1 MGKLPISKGEPYL
14 KRRQSMNE
22 KGFSL
27 MEIMIVVVIVGI
39 LAAVAIPAYTGY
51 MTRTRRAEAITA
63 LETVALYE
71 EKNFA
76 LSNQYDTLANIIAN
90 QGLLNPNA
98 DANRNYDVGV
108 SVRAGG
114 AGFVAEAR
122 PVAGSPQDGDLVF
135 AIDNNGNRGTLNGT
149 LALGNVAADNQL
161 WNSLR
166 K

>member
-1 MGKLPISKGEPYL
+1 
-14 KRRQSMNE
+14 MNK

-51 MTRTRRAEAITA
+51 MTRTRRADAVTA
-63 LETVALYE
+63 LETVALQE

-76 LSNQYDTLANIIAN
+76 EWNSYNTLPTLIARGF
-90 QGLLNPNA
+90 QNPNA
-98 DANRNYDVGV
+98 VANRNYDVDV
-108 SVRAGG
+108 SLRGG
-114 AGFVAEAR
+114 GTGFVAEAR
-122 PVAGSPQDGDLVF
+122 PRAGGQQNGDLVL
-135 AIDNNGNRGTLNGT
+135 AIDNNGNRGTLNGI
-149 LALGNVAADNQL
+149 LASGSVAVNTQL

>member
-1 MGKLPISKGEPYL
+1 
-14 KRRQSMNE
+14 MNN

-27 MEIMIVVVIVGI
+27 MEVMIVVVIIGI

-51 MTRTRRAEAITA
+51 MTRTRRAEAVTA

-76 LSNQYDTLANIIAN
+76 VSNQYDTLANIIAN
-90 QGLLNPNA
+90 QGLINPNA
-98 DANRNYDVGV
+98 DAQRNYDVGV
-108 SVRAGG
+108 SVRGG
-114 AGFVAEAR
+114 GTGFVAEAR
-122 PVAGSPQDGDLVF
+122 PKAGGQQVGDLVF

-149 LALGNVAADNQL
+149 LATGSVTANTQL

>member
-1 MGKLPISKGEPYL
+1 
-14 KRRQSMNE
+14 MNK

-27 MEIMIVVVIVGI
+27 IEVMIVVVIVGI

-51 MTRTRRAEAITA
+51 MNRTRRADAVTA

-98 DANRNYDVGV
+98 DAKRNYNIQVNAPA
-108 SVRAGG
+108 AGWS
-114 AGFVAEAR
+114 AGFVASATGMNAQ
-122 PVAGSPQDGDLVF
+122 AGDGIVF
-135 AIDNNGNRGTLNGT
+135 AIDNNGNRGTLNAGV
-149 LALGNVAADNQL
+149 VAVNTQL
-161 WNSLR
+161 WNSL
-166 K
+166 KK